1 LGVGLDERYRSVVR
15 PDKAEVPHSV
25 GSGSRK

>member
-1 LGVGLDERYRSVVR
+1 LGVGLDERYRSVVSR
-15 PDKAEVPHSV
+15 DEPEVAHFG